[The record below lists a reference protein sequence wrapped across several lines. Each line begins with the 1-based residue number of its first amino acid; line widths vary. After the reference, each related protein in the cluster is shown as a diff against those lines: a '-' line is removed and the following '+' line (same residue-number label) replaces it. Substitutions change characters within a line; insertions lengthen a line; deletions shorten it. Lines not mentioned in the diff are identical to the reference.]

1 MTLVKQWNMDMK
13 EECERYANLIRRGRP
28 DFIEIKSVTF
38 CGVSDGSN
46 LTMKNVPWY
55 EEVVKYA
62 QAVCAFLPGEYE
74 IACAHKH
81 SCLVLIANTRYKM
94 KTKVTS
100 QEADEN
106 AEAAAEDRLPIPQT
120 NNTTFITDA
129 NTDSKSET
137 KNDNDDSS
145 NDAYHN
151 NEEYAWHTW
160 IDYPKW
166 TQLVN
171 EYHRTNGKATFSKLD
186 YVARTPSWALYGA
199 PEAGFSPY
207 EVHFKRSANG
217 RTVTNER
224 SASAK
229 EIAEGTNVGIA
240 DYESEPESGGC
251 G

>member
-1 MTLVKQWNMDMK
+1 MFPFQCVFLQ
-13 EECERYANLIRRGRP
+13 
-28 DFIEIKSVTF
+28 
-38 CGVSDGSN
+38 
-46 LTMKNVPWY
+46 
-55 EEVVKYA
+55 VVKYA
-62 QAVCAFLPGEYE
+62 EAVCAFLPGEYE

-81 SCLVLIANTRYKM
+81 SCLVLIANTRYYR
-94 KTKVTS
+94 KTSVTS
-100 QEADEN
+100 LQADEN
-106 AEAAAEDRLPIPQT
+106 AEAAAEDRAAAEMKLA
-120 NNTTFITDA
+120 A
-129 NTDSKSET
+129 NGDSKEET
-137 KNDNDDSS
+137 KQDSK
-145 NDAYHN
+145 
-151 NEEYAWHTW
+151 EEYAWHTW

-166 TQLVN
+166 TALVT

-186 YVARTPSWALYGA
+186 YVSRTPSWALYGA

-229 EIAEGTNVGIA
+229 EIAKGTSVGVE